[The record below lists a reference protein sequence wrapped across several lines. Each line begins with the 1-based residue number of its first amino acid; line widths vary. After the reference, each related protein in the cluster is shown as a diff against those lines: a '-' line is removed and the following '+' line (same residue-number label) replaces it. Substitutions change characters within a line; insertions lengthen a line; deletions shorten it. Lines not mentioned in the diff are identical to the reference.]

1 MPKRKE
7 HLIELII
14 NKLNKNSRKI
24 HLEKKE
30 FLNFINFLI
39 NNN

>member
-30 FLNFINFLI
+30 FLDFINFLI

>member
-1 MPKRKE
+1 MPNKE
-7 HLIELII
+7 EYLVELII
-14 NKLNKNSRKI
+14 NKLKRNSRKL

-39 NNN
+39 NKN

>member
-1 MPKRKE
+1 MPKKKE
-7 HLIELII
+7 HLVELII
-14 NKLNKNSRKI
+14 DKLYKNSRKI
-24 HLEKKE
+24 QLEKKE

>member
-1 MPKRKE
+1 MTDKKE
-7 HLIELII
+7 YLVELII
-14 NKLNKNSRKI
+14 NKLNKNSRKL

>member
-1 MPKRKE
+1 MPKKKE
-7 HLIELII
+7 HLVELII

-24 HLEKKE
+24 HLEEKE

>member
-1 MPKRKE
+1 MPNKKE
-7 HLIELII
+7 YLVDLII
-14 NKLNKNSRKI
+14 NKLNKSSRKL

-30 FLNFINFLI
+30 FLDFINSLI